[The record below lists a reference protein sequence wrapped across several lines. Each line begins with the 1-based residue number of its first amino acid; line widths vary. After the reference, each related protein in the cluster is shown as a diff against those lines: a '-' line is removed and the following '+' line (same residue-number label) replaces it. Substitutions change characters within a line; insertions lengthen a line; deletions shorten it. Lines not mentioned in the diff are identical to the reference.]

1 MHLTYIIYIYMVS
14 LDDVPSEGKSFL
26 GICPDSSGFL
36 ESKTHTYCNC
46 MHLHGVFEGQ
56 SIVTSTDIP
65 RNHLIK
71 GTTSNKKLHFSA
83 DFSPGSAACQT
94 CMDGASCEPDSNGIY
109 SNLGPSNKG
118 RGIKGAQKLA
128 FEIG

>member
-1 MHLTYIIYIYMVS
+1 MVN

-26 GICPDSSGFL
+26 RICPDSSGFL
-36 ESKTHTYCNC
+36 ESKTRKHIANC

-83 DFSPGSAACQT
+83 DFAGSAACQT

-109 SNLGPSNKG
+109 SNLGPNNKG
-118 RGIKGAQKLA
+118 RGIKGAQRLA
-128 FEIG
+128 IEVG